1 MMGESVEERRW
12 YLGKLVLF
20 AATVGPYKL
29 FVYIYFLPACSEWLG
44 IPKTITLLLFL
55 NETSLENG

>member
-1 MMGESVEERRW
+1 MEERRW

-20 AATVGPYKL
+20 AATVEPYKL

-44 IPKTITLLLFL
+44 IPKTITLSLFL